1 MMNVNKL
8 KNKISFALKVNWV
21 KTLYF
26 NFKKFPLNIAVKL
39 PVVFYGRVK
48 FQSIKGEIIINT
60 SVKRAMIGFG
70 DPYEMNTVS
79 IGLAEIMLEGRVIF
93 NGKVQFGKDNFLY
106 VKKGAV
112 LEMGHKSSIGSRGKI
127 ICTESITFG
136 NYARI
141 GSESQ
146 VIDTN
151 FHEMINTETNEIYNL
166 TAPIVLGD
174 YNFVSNRVTILSKT
188 RTPNYCTIASNS
200 LCRKDYSVL
209 GENVLI
215 GGIPAKL
222 LKKNTTRNWKAENL

>member
-1 MMNVNKL
+1 MMNVNKF
-8 KNKISFALKVNWV
+8 KNKISFVSKVNWI
-21 KTLYF
+21 KTIYF
-26 NFKKFPLNIAVKL
+26 NFKKFPFDVAIKL
-39 PVVFYGRVK
+39 PVIFYGKVK

-60 SVKRAMIGFG
+60 PIKRAMIGYG
-70 DPYEMNTVS
+70 EPYEMNTVS
-79 IGLAEIMLEGRVIF
+79 IGLAEIMIEGKVIF

-112 LEMGHKSSIGSRGKI
+112 LEMGNNSSIGSRGKI

-146 VIDTN
+146 IIDTN
-151 FHEMINTETNEIYNL
+151 FHEMINMETNEICNL
-166 TAPIVLGD
+166 TAPIILGD

-188 RTPNYCTIASNS
+188 RTPNYCTIASNT
-200 LCRKDYSVL
+200 LCNKDYTVL

-215 GGIPAKL
+215 GGIPAQL
-222 LKKNTTRNWKAENL
+222 LNKNIKRNWEAENF

>member
-1 MMNVNKL
+1 MNVNKF
-8 KNKISFALKVNWV
+8 KNKISFVSKVNWI
-21 KTLYF
+21 KTIYF
-26 NFKKFPLNIAVKL
+26 NFKKFPFDVAIKL
-39 PVVFYGRVK
+39 PVIFYGKVK

-60 SVKRAMIGFG
+60 PIKRAMIGYG
-70 DPYEMNTVS
+70 EPYEMNTVS
-79 IGLAEIMLEGRVIF
+79 IGLAEIMIEGKVIF

-112 LEMGHKSSIGSRGKI
+112 LEMGNNSSIGSRGKI

-146 VIDTN
+146 IIDTN
-151 FHEMINTETNEIYNL
+151 FHEMINMETNEICNL
-166 TAPIVLGD
+166 TAPIILGD

-188 RTPNYCTIASNS
+188 RTPNYCTIASNT
-200 LCRKDYSVL
+200 LCNKDYTVL

-215 GGIPAKL
+215 GGIPAQL
-222 LKKNTTRNWKAENL
+222 LNKNIKRNWEAENF

>member
-1 MMNVNKL
+1 MIVNRFR
-8 KNKISFALKVNWV
+8 NKISFVSKVNWI

-26 NFKKFPLNIAVKL
+26 NFRKFPFDVAIKL
-39 PVVFYGRVK
+39 PLIFYGKVK
-48 FQSIKGEIIINT
+48 FQSIRGEIIIT
-60 SVKRAMIGFG
+60 APIKRAMIGFG
-70 DPYEMNTVS
+70 EPYEMNTVS
-79 IGLAEIMLEGRVIF
+79 IGLAEIMIEGKIIF

-112 LEMGHKSSIGSRGKI
+112 LEMGNKSSIGSRGKI

-151 FHEMINTETNEIYNL
+151 FHEMINTETNEVYKM
-166 TAPIVLGD
+166 TMPIVIGN
-174 YNFVSNRVTILSKT
+174 YNFISNRVTLLSKT
-188 RTPNYCTIASNS
+188 KTPNYCTIASNT
-200 LCRKDYSVL
+200 LCNKDYTVL

-215 GGIPAKL
+215 GGIPAQL
-222 LKKNTTRNWKAENL
+222 LNKNIKRNWEVENL